1 MPSGQHLL
9 PTTAAWRGAAGSR
22 PALWAAAPAGRA
34 EPQLLQGRASNAR
47 TEGHAPSSW
56 PATFESATMIAEAE
70 GRLRNRSRPQE
81 IQDARAAARAGLW
94 LRSAPSCREGRWR
107 TAGGARGVGGPQLAG
122 RGGRRSWGA
131 EAAAPGAGGPRL
143 AGWGGRRSRGGEARG
158 HRAGGSQLPEQQA
171 AA

>member
-9 PTTAAWRGAAGSR
+9 PTTAGWRGAAGSR

-47 TEGHAPSSW
+47 TEGRAPSSW
-56 PATFESATMIAEAE
+56 PATFESAMVAEAE

-107 TAGGARGVGGPQLAG
+107 TAGGARGVGGPQLPG
-122 RGGRRSWGA
+122 RGGRRSRGRWATARGA
-131 EAAAPGAGGPRL
+131 E
-143 AGWGGRRSRGGEARG
+143 GRRSRGGEARG
-158 HRAGGSQLPEQQA
+158 HGAGGSQLPEQQA
-171 AA
+171 AARASRAL